1 MAISVDTVYQRVL
14 AIANKE
20 QRGYITPQEY
30 NLLANQAQMQIFESY
45 FFTKNQ
51 RERLEPDRDPIT
63 SETDISQLITR
74 KLAPFTTT
82 ETVIN
87 GHTFPEH
94 FQIGKIFY
102 NGYACRKISKNELK
116 RMIASTRHTGTE
128 PVYIDDP
135 DSPTHEINVYTPS
148 ALATTDVTC
157 EVFKK
162 PVKVEW
168 GYVVVNEKALYNS
181 NTAVD
186 FTLHES
192 EEDTLVFKILEI
204 AGIVMNK
211 VGLVQ
216 ATSQAN
222 ANEVQTQKI

>member
-1 MAISVDTVYQRVL
+1 M
-14 AIANKE
+14 
-20 QRGYITPQEY
+20 
-30 NLLANQAQMQIFESY
+30 
-45 FFTKNQ
+45 
-51 RERLEPDRDPIT
+51 
-63 SETDISQLITR
+63 TR

-82 ETVIN
+82 ENVIS
-87 GHTFPEH
+87 GHTFPSH

-102 NGYACRKISKNELK
+102 NGYVCRKVTKNELK
-116 RMIASTRHTGTE
+116 RIISSTRHSGGE
-128 PVYIDDP
+128 PIYIDSP
-135 DSPTHEINVYTPS
+135 DSLNHEINVYTPT

-162 PVKVEW
+162 PIKVEW

-181 NTAVD
+181 NTSID
-186 FTLHES
+186 YTLHES

-216 ATSQAN
+216 ASSQVN
-222 ANEVQTQKI
+222 ANETQIQKV

>member
-1 MAISVDTVYQRVL
+1 
-14 AIANKE
+14 
-20 QRGYITPQEY
+20 
-30 NLLANQAQMQIFESY
+30 
-45 FFTKNQ
+45 
-51 RERLEPDRDPIT
+51 
-63 SETDISQLITR
+63 
-74 KLAPFTTT
+74 
-82 ETVIN
+82 
-87 GHTFPEH
+87 
-94 FQIGKIFY
+94 
-102 NGYACRKISKNELK
+102 
-116 RMIASTRHTGTE
+116 
-128 PVYIDDP
+128 
-135 DSPTHEINVYTPS
+135 
-148 ALATTDVTC
+148 
-157 EVFKK
+157 VFKK